1 MLEKSI
7 FFQRK
12 FDDVIEERKKI
23 IQTVYLNDS
32 RPWVIGYSGGKDST
46 VITDLILTAISEL
59 PKSKLHKEIY
69 VISSDTLVENPMI
82 EDYIVENIN
91 LINKFSQKNELP
103 ISAHLIRPVF
113 NETFWSTLIGR
124 GYPAPNQK
132 FRWCTDRL
140 KIKPAN
146 KFIKDKIDI
155 YGEVITVLGVRSSES
170 ISRAI
175 VIENHRIDGKILKK
189 HSTLSNAFTFTPI
202 EDFLTDD
209 VWKYLLT
216 KNPNIWGSDNQFLM
230 SLYMDSQEGE
240 CPLIVDK
247 ETPSCGNSRF
257 GCWACTVVKEDK
269 SLTGFLKTAIKNRD
283 IETVNKLKPLID
295 FRNWLKENRN
305 NEEFRE
311 TKRQDGS
318 LYMVETKIGAK
329 VGLGAYNF
337 KTRKLILEKLLKIQ
351 KEIQIQLITIEELKS
366 IQREWN
372 DRLGDLNNT
381 VNEIYK
387 SVYNYGIFEQ
397 KQAMLINND
406 DLILLEKL
414 SNDEDIDFD
423 LIRRLLKIEQ
433 KYYGYT
439 YKQNLYS
446 EIDKVLSEEWI
457 HETKIRDIK
466 FGDKNNDNK

>member
-12 FDDVIEERKKI
+12 FDDVIKERKKI
-23 IQTVYLNDS
+23 IQTIYLNDN

-103 ISAHLIRPVF
+103 ISAHLIRPIF

-146 KFIKDKIDI
+146 KFIRDKIDM

-189 HSTLSNAFTFTPI
+189 HSTLPNAFTFTPI

-216 KNPNIWGSDNQFLM
+216 KNPNVWGSDNQFLM

-269 SLTGFLKTAIKNRD
+269 SLTGFLKTAIKNKD
-283 IETVNKLKPLID
+283 FETVNKLKPLID

-318 LYMVETKIGAK
+318 LYMVETKEGSK
-329 VGLGAYNF
+329 TGLGAYNF

-351 KEIQIQLITIEELKS
+351 KEIKIDLVTIEELKN
-366 IQREWN
+366 IQNEWN
-372 DRLGDLNNT
+372 DRLGDLKNS

-387 SVYNYGIFEQ
+387 SVYNYDLFEQ
-397 KQAMLINND
+397 KQAMIIENS

-414 SNDEDIDFD
+414 SKDVDFD
-423 LIRRLLKIEQ
+423 LIRRLIKIEQ

-439 YKQNLYS
+439 YKQNLHS
-446 EIDKVLSEEWI
+446 EIDKILSEEWI
-457 HETKIRDIK
+457 HEEKIRDIK
-466 FGDKNNDNK
+466 FGDNNNDNK

>member
-7 FFQRK
+7 FYQRK
-12 FDDVIEERKKI
+12 FDDVIEERKKLV
-23 IQTVYLNDS
+23 QAVYLNDN

-46 VITDLILTAISEL
+46 VITDLILSAISEL

-82 EDYIVENIN
+82 EDYIIENIDS
-91 LINKFSQKNELP
+91 INEFSKRNELP
-103 ISAHLIRPVF
+103 VSAHLIRPVIS
-113 NETFWSTLIGR
+113 ETFWSILIGK

-175 VIENHRIDGKILKK
+175 VIENHRIEGKVLKK
-189 HSTLSNAFTFTPI
+189 HSTLPNAFTFTPI
-202 EDFLTDD
+202 EDFLTED

-230 SLYMDSQEGE
+230 SLYMDSQDGE
-240 CPLIVDK
+240 CPLIIDK

-269 SLTGFLKTAIKNRD
+269 SLTGFLKTAIKNKD
-283 IETVNKLKPLID
+283 IKTANQLKPLID
-295 FRNWLKENRN
+295 FRNWLKETRN
-305 NEEFRE
+305 NEDFRE
-311 TKRQDGS
+311 AKRQDGS
-318 LYMVETKIGAK
+318 LYMVETKEGSKI
-329 VGLGAYNF
+329 GLGAYNF

-351 KEIQIQLITIEELKS
+351 KETQIELITVDELKN
-366 IQREWN
+366 IQNEWN
-372 DRLGDLNNT
+372 DRLGDLNNS

-387 SVYNYGIFEQ
+387 GVYKYDLFEQ
-397 KQAMLINND
+397 KQAMIIDNS

-414 SNDEDIDFD
+414 SKDEDIDFD
-423 LIRRLLKIEQ
+423 LVRRLLKIEQ

-446 EIDKVLSEEWI
+446 EIDKVLSEEWV
-457 HETKIRDIK
+457 HEEKIRDIK
-466 FGDKNNDNK
+466 FGDNNNDNK

>member
-7 FFQRK
+7 FYQRK
-12 FDDVIEERKKI
+12 FDDVIEERKKL
-23 IQTVYLNDS
+23 IQAVYLNDN

-82 EDYIVENIN
+82 EDYIVENIDS
-91 LINKFSQKNELP
+91 INEFSKKNELP
-103 ISAHLIRPVF
+103 ISAHLIRPVI
-113 NETFWSTLIGR
+113 NETFWSILIGK

-175 VIENHRIDGKILKK
+175 VIENHRIEGKVLKK
-189 HSTLSNAFTFTPI
+189 HSTLPNAFTFTPI
-202 EDFLTDD
+202 EDFLTED

-230 SLYMDSQEGE
+230 SLYMDSQDGE
-240 CPLIVDK
+240 CPLIIDK

-269 SLTGFLKTAIKNRD
+269 SLTGFLKTAIKNKD
-283 IETVNKLKPLID
+283 IKTANQLKPLID
-295 FRNWLKENRN
+295 FRNWLKETRN
-305 NEEFRE
+305 NEDFRE
-311 TKRQDGS
+311 AKRQDGS
-318 LYMVETKIGAK
+318 LYMVETKEGAK
-329 VGLGAYNF
+329 IGLGAYNF

-351 KEIQIQLITIEELKS
+351 KETQIELITIDELKN
-366 IQREWN
+366 IQSEWN
-372 DRLGDLNNT
+372 DRLGDLNNS

-387 SVYNYGIFEQ
+387 NVYKYDLFEQ
-397 KQAMLINND
+397 KQAMIIDNS

-414 SNDEDIDFD
+414 SKDEEIDFD

-457 HETKIRDIK
+457 HEEKIRDIK
-466 FGDKNNDNK
+466 FGDNNNDNK